1 MELIRIQQTL
11 IYALAM
17 AIFACQSNTDQ
28 GGENPVA
35 KTHVSEINLSAE
47 QIKNAGIV
55 LQAPV
60 MQPISLDI
68 PVSGVLDVPPQ
79 NLHSI
84 GARVQG
90 MVKSTSLLQGA
101 HVHKGDV
108 LTILENPEFLNWQQE
123 YMSGK
128 ARLEMLESDLQRQQG
143 LAEKNLS
150 SQKTLQ
156 QIQSECKMVRASL
169 SAIRQKLHVNGF
181 SLSEIEKGNF
191 SAELALRAPDDGFIT
206 AVFINTGQ
214 VLKEGDPIC
223 ELVNMEHIHAELMV
237 FEKDVAHIRE
247 GQEVNFELVSDP
259 GKIHQAKVFLVNR
272 KIGKERTVQVHAHL
286 EEHRPEFLPNMQI
299 TARIRT
305 EERPEWTIPEEALV
319 YEGNQPVVFMSGE
332 KPGSFRKLH
341 LQVLVKE
348 GRKIAIKFPPNQNP
362 REIRLVIKGAYDVKS
377 AMEKA
382 SSGSE
387 EGD

>member
-1 MELIRIQQTL
+1 MELIRNQQT
-11 IYALAM
+11 IFFALAM
-17 AIFACQSNTDQ
+17 AIFACQSKTGQ
-28 GGENPVA
+28 GGENPVSE
-35 KTHVSEINLSAE
+35 THISEINLSTA

-60 MQPISLDI
+60 IQPISLDI

-84 GARVQG
+84 GARVPG

-128 ARLEMLESDLQRQQG
+128 ARLEMLESDLQRQEG

-156 QIQSECKMVRASL
+156 QIQSECKMMRASL
-169 SAIRQKLHVNGF
+169 SASRQKLQVNGF
-181 SLSEIEKGNF
+181 SLNEIEKGNF
-191 SAELALRAPDDGFIT
+191 SAELPLRAPADGFIT
-206 AVFINTGQ
+206 AVYINTGQ

-259 GKIHQAKVFLVNR
+259 GRIHQAKVFLVNR

-299 TARIRT
+299 TAHIRSD
-305 EERPEWTIPEEALV
+305 ERPEWTIPEEALV
-319 YEGNQPVVFMSGE
+319 YEGNQPVVFISGD

-348 GRKIAIKFPPNQNP
+348 GRNIAVKFPPDQNP
-362 REIRLVIKGAYDVKS
+362 GEIRLVVKGAYDVKS

-382 SSGSE
+382 SSGGE
-387 EGD
+387 EGH

>member
-1 MELIRIQQTL
+1 
-11 IYALAM
+11 M
-17 AIFACQSNTDQ
+17 AIFACQSKTGQ

-35 KTHVSEINLSAE
+35 ETHISEISLSAE

-84 GARVQG
+84 GARVPG

-169 SAIRQKLHVNGF
+169 SAIRQKLQVNGF

-286 EEHRPEFLPNMQI
+286 EDHRPEFLPNMQI

-305 EERPEWTIPEEALV
+305 DERPEWTIPEEALV
-319 YEGNQPVVFMSGE
+319 YEGNQPVVFVSGE

-348 GRKIAIKFPPNQNP
+348 GRNIAVKFPHDQNP
-362 REIRLVIKGAYDVKS
+362 GEIRLVVKGAYDVKS

-382 SSGSE
+382 SSGGE
-387 EGD
+387 EVH